1 MTKGS
6 TIDSKDYTL
15 AKTQDYVNS
24 KLKNSRMT
32 YLLPVD
38 ENPFDENL
46 FDENS
51 FDENPINEN
60 VDENQLKTQ

>member
-1 MTKGS
+1 M
-6 TIDSKDYTL
+6 L
-15 AKTQDYVNS
+15 TQNS